1 MSHPSVE
8 FFPVANGDMTLIT
21 TKNEKRILI
30 DCNFRQPSDEIVD
43 VKEMLKNRLPRN
55 DDNQLYLDVFLV
67 THPDQDHTRG
77 FRELFHTGPVSDW
90 NEKNDKIVINEMWSS
105 PRVFRRASRKPKDDG
120 TANNTL
126 TDDAKAINTEAKRR
140 ANLYKEN
147 GSVGSAGDQ
156 IVILTED
163 EDGKTEGLEGI
174 VAELYSD
181 LTSKS
186 SMDDS
191 SLSTVL
197 LGPADKQDVAEEEDV
212 LSKNDSSAI
221 IQFQLTDNEY
231 QENFFLNGGDAGV
244 KCWELLYKNLETAN
258 RLDDLKYH
266 VLQAPHHCSW
276 RSLSEDSESKSEDP
290 KVSKDAKN
298 ALGQA
303 CEDAIIVSSSR
314 PFGEE
319 TPPSKLA
326 KEEYL
331 DILDD
336 VDGEFLMVSD
346 QKDDDDKDTSLFISF
361 KDGTPESQN
370 PPVNFAKV
378 SAPASV
384 EKKGKNTYA

>member
-1 MSHPSVE
+1 MSHPSIE

-21 TKNEKRILI
+21 TKNKKRILI
-30 DCNFRQPSDEIVD
+30 DCNFRQQSDEIVD
-43 VKEMLKNRLPRN
+43 VKEMLRKRLSRN
-55 DDNQLYLDVFLV
+55 DDDQLYLDVLLV

-77 FRELFHTGPVSDW
+77 FRELFHTGAISDW
-90 NEKNDKIVINEMWSS
+90 SEKDDKIVIKEIWSS

-120 TANNTL
+120 SANNTL

-140 ANLYKEN
+140 ARLYKEKKV
-147 GSVGSAGDQ
+147 VGDAGDQ

-186 SMDDS
+186 CIDDL

-197 LGPADKQDVAEEEDV
+197 LGPADKQDVTEDEDV

-221 IQFQLTDNEY
+221 IQFQLTDNEDKVNY
-231 QENFFLNGGDAGV
+231 FLNGGDAGV
-244 KCWELLYKNLETAN
+244 KCWELLYNNLKEDN

-276 RSLSEDSESKSEDP
+276 RSLSEDSESNSENP
-290 KVSKDAKN
+290 KVNEHAKN

-303 CEDAIIVSSSR
+303 YENAIIVSSSR

-331 DILDD
+331 DILDE
-336 VDGEFLMVSD
+336 VDGDFLMVSD
-346 QKDDDDKDTSLFISF
+346 QKDNDNNDTSLFITF
-361 KDGTPESQN
+361 KSGTAENKN